1 MSRPARITASRRPV
15 EAPRE
20 TRPQCG
26 ACAESAAQGDLLCGA
41 CALALR
47 PRMRDAAPVLGRASQ
62 ACGACAEGRL
72 PRWSV
77 AVRRWVHDYRRPRES
92 AQGTTIEQGADV
104 CGADEMWRGA
114 FPR

>member
-1 MSRPARITASRRPV
+1 MRPARITASRRPV

-26 ACAESAAQGDLLCGA
+26 ACADASAPGDLLCGA

-47 PRMRDAAPVLGRASQ
+47 PRMRDAAPVLERAKVE
-62 ACGACAEGRL
+62 CPDCWDGRL
-72 PRWSV
+72 PRWS
-77 AVRRWVHDYRRPRES
+77 AACRRWVHDYRRPYES
-92 AQGTTIEQGADV
+92 AQGTTIEQGADE

-114 FPR
+114 FLR